1 MAQSWY
7 IDPVTKDYV
16 MSGGAPEVTDSL
28 LIPAYIRLKTRQSQW
43 MYAPNTQYGSTF
55 YTVRKNRT
63 TSDTTRLEKIAAV
76 ALQPLVD
83 DGRSEQVTVETVE
96 VVRHG
101 VALKATV
108 TSAETQEPEAMIIPL
123 REG

>member
-16 MSGGAPEVTDSL
+16 MEGGAPKVTDSL
-28 LIPAYIRLKTRQSQW
+28 LIPAYIRLKTKRTQW
-43 MYAPNTQYGSTF
+43 MYAPNTKYGSDI

-63 TSDTTRLEKIAAV
+63 TSDASRLERLSAN
-76 ALQPLVD
+76 ALSPLVD
-83 DGRSEQVTVETVE
+83 DGRAAEITVETTE

-108 TSAETQEPEAMIIPL
+108 TSAETQEPETMIIPL